1 VGKAEVEI
9 AKTWL
14 ASRQV
19 DGQKAF
25 EAISG
30 ALELAEKIKGHLAA
44 GDRRT
49 LPGSVYGLMQ
59 GDAVFA
65 RQVADAVGLSGIA
78 GRHFVDAAD
87 VLGALK
93 VLCTIGEIVMTAL

>member
-1 VGKAEVEI
+1 MDA
-9 AKTWL
+9 AKTWIT
-14 ASRQV
+14 ARQL
-19 DGQKAF
+19 DGQTAF
-25 EAISG
+25 EAIQG
-30 ALELAEKIKGHLAA
+30 ALELAEKIKGHLAS

-65 RQVADAVGLSGIA
+65 RQVADAVGLAGIA
-78 GRHFVDAAD
+78 GRHFVDADD
-87 VLGALK
+87 VLGALR